1 MNSVISLRSFAG
13 ASASR
18 LLVMVDLQRGNYDD
32 LAHDDAH
39 NLARSLKNCVC
50 AIQHARA
57 LGMPIA
63 FTRRISRSGP
73 SGQLRRSSWI
83 AGFEPKRSDMVFE
96 SSQASCFAN
105 RLFDDVVSQIGG
117 FAIAGLMAEQVCLA
131 TAIDAFHRGHPV
143 SFLSDASACR
153 SRENADARAVHHLTT
168 NVMSLFAD
176 PIATRLWMD
185 ATSRGA
191 VQRRHHG

>member
-1 MNSVISLRSFAG
+1 MSSVVSLRSFVG

-32 LAHDDAH
+32 LARDDTHD
-39 NLARSLKNCVC
+39 LARSLKNCVC

-57 LGMPIA
+57 MGMPIA
-63 FTRRISRSGP
+63 FTRRVIRAGSAGTAQP
-73 SGQLRRSSWI
+73 SSWI

-96 SSQASCFAN
+96 SSQASCFTN
-105 RLFDDVVSQIGG
+105 RLFDDVVSRIGG
-117 FAIAGLMAEQVCLA
+117 FAIAGLMAEQACLA

-143 SFLSDASACR
+143 TFLSDASACLR
-153 SRENADARAVHHLTT
+153 RDNADARAVHHLTT
-168 NVMSLFAD
+168 NVMRLFAD

-191 VQRRHHG
+191 VKRRDHG